1 MEKFLKFACAL
12 LLSAT
17 FQAQAAIVH
26 LPGDTVDF
34 YYDDA
39 QPGYAVYGSLTVV
52 GDSIFAQPTLFKA
65 EALNGA
71 NADASALGTV
81 TVVAKSG
88 YDFDAVLVAQ
98 QGDYQMAGAGPTV
111 SATAELTVDSNTSAA
126 SNVSTLT
133 SSSDF
138 TVKGALTEWSSSTQV
153 DLSTA
158 EWDGVMGIDLTLDS
172 IIAATTASNGE
183 SALIQNKF
191 VGGGMVTIETSPVPL
206 PASLWLLLSGMAG
219 LVGLSRRK
227 VRNQ

>member
-1 MEKFLKFACAL
+1 MFA
-12 LLSAT
+12 SST
-17 FQAQAAIVH
+17 
-26 LPGDTVDF
+26 P
-34 YYDDA
+34 
-39 QPGYAVYGSLTVV
+39 S
-52 GDSIFAQPTLFKA
+52 
-65 EALNGA
+65 
-71 NADASALGTV
+71 
-81 TVVAKSG
+81 
-88 YDFDAVLVAQ
+88 
-98 QGDYQMAGAGPTV
+98 
-111 SATAELTVDSNTSAA
+111 A